1 IDSIEEFNQQSVGG
15 ADFGRNPGSM
25 VNVAIKS
32 GSNDF
37 HGSLYYFNRNDAFAK
52 PSPFGDYGKLRNHNF
67 GGSIGGP
74 IWKDKAFFFF
84 NFEAQRF
91 IAGNSIRAT
100 VPSDAW
106 VSQAEALMAR
116 SEERR
121 VGKGCWLRRG

>member
-1 IDSIEEFNQQSVGG
+1 LPSFPTRRSSDLVDNNDFWHNSEAVNQGSISGIAGVLLPIDSIEEFNQQSVGG

-74 IWKDKAFFFF
+74 IWK
-84 NFEAQRF
+84 
-91 IAGNSIRAT
+91 
-100 VPSDAW
+100 
-106 VSQAEALMAR
+106 
-116 SEERR
+116 
-121 VGKGCWLRRG
+121 